1 VLVRGKTEELIRAF
15 IADRFLF
22 DADAAIDPRQSL
34 IKAGVMD
41 STGVMELV
49 FFLEETFLI
58 KVADVELIPQN
69 LDTLTNIA
77 AFVQRK
83 SPPNGS
89 GSDRA

>member
-1 VLVRGKTEELIRAF
+1 MRGKTEELIRAF